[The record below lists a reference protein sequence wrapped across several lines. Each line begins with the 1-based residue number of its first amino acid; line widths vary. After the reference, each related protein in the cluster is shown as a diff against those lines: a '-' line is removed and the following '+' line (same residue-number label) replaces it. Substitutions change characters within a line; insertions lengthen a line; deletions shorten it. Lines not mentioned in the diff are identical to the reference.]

1 MTTKVYVHGTTRTYS
16 DRPTAAWVSVALAA
30 RPSWPHVQTT
40 DDLGRVTHIRPPA
53 SIATDAQ
60 GRWSVELVHAEGVQY
75 LITCDGVTRLLDL
88 GAVDT
93 SGDDPL
99 YPEGAQVEW
108 AALPSDFVTPP
119 PPLVALDALVGE
131 AVADYLTA
139 AGLGDA
145 VEPVVAAWLSE
156 YEMAGAVASYL
167 DAHPGAAQ
175 VTSRT
180 DVRPLYV
187 DTVAGVVGSIVP
199 PTGVRAGLAA
209 TTYPDGQGFLA
220 EHHVG
225 GVSGTRGT
233 TTLTVT
239 DTATLATL
247 VGGGTGPWDGVVQ
260 DSTDAAVFVTV
271 TGVSGGTVT
280 LLRPLPIDVSGGVLA
295 SRIDAAAGQ
304 HLTLLGYRALAQL
317 IARTSPVIGCRGGI
331 LDGQWDTLPPSY
343 RTLWAKNAAMTAYGE
358 INSSDGGANVRTYIT
373 AQDTA
378 NEFDPGNW
386 ARRINRNPGG
396 VKVGTHAAGHGVTA
410 TFRPG
415 RRPSVL
421 ELWTT
426 SSRDASSL
434 PTVNR
439 VRVVVGL
446 DDGTTIYDRVVDGAL
461 YCHRIPAPA
470 GDALT
475 VEVTNHDGAIAYIN
489 ISQVTLR
496 EAGVGTRIGG
506 RKIVVLGDS
515 WTQYSG
521 QELGAELARVTGST
535 VVTHGLGGTTT
546 EWGLAWWDEYVRKER
561 PDDVVI
567 HFYTNDLNNN
577 QDSTMPIPGGATVS
591 MWPNGLSQ
599 AQAEARWIAN
609 IAKMIALAQADGIRP
624 VIVMPGGVNV
634 VRQFAGA
641 IHLERPRLI
650 DWSAT
655 TAELADPAAYV
666 NMTGKTA
673 GATVKVGSSTRYA
686 AGPLPGDPWKDPT
699 SAAIE
704 GLQRL
709 TLHRDAYN
717 LLAGTVLIGT
727 DSNGDGLSDGLTY
740 QDAGVLTGDT
750 YTPSIVAGAQ
760 RLTCVYA
767 ASGSGGSRRL
777 RANFTAAAG
786 KEYLLVADIANAT
799 DVGSTYTDTFGGANL
814 WSNLGGSLA
823 LTSGAG
829 LIYVRGTAATS
840 GAKYASIATTPV
852 AGTTK
857 AFDVKRWAVIDVAA
871 LVADAPNAANMS
883 TADLAAFVMG
893 MNP

>member
-1 MTTKVYVHGTTRTYS
+1 VVYRVVFGGVVGHLRCDDWDDDTTVPFVGIKDVPGGDVEVDPITWDAVLSGLAGRI
-16 DRPTAAWVSVALAA
+16 AAQV
-30 RPSWPHVQTT
+30 
-40 DDLGRVTHIRPPA
+40 PPA
-53 SIATDAQ
+53 I
-60 GRWSVELVHAEGVQY
+60 E
-75 LITCDGVTRLLDL
+75 
-88 GAVDT
+88 
-93 SGDDPL
+93 
-99 YPEGAQVEW
+99 
-108 AALPSDFVTPP
+108 
-119 PPLVALDALVGE
+119 
-131 AVADYLTA
+131 DYLTA
-139 AGLGDA
+139 HP
-145 VEPVVAAWLSE
+145 PVGVADDVTVSALINAQVPPAIE
-156 YEMAGAVASYL
+156 DYL
-167 DAHPGAAQ
+167 TAHPPVGVADHGGLTGLDDDGHPQYLTAARGDLRYPLLTDTRLTNSRAPSGAA
-175 VTSRT
+175 
-180 DVRPLYV
+180 PLYV

-260 DSTDAAVFVTV
+260 DSTGAAVFVTV

-673 GATVKVGSSTRYA
+673 GATAKVGSSTRYA

-740 QDAGVLTGDT
+740 QDAGVQTGDT

-777 RANFTAAAG
+777 RADFTAAAG